1 MTRRELI
8 GHFACFLAA
17 WSVATL
23 TVAGFVYFGD
33 AR

>member
-1 MTRRELI
+1 MTRKEFV
-8 GHFACFLAA
+8 GHLACFLAA

-33 AR
+33 PR